1 MEGLEWYKKENA
13 REKVNKNA
21 YYPSVAYKIR
31 VLAHFFTQVFYLRFV
46 NLHNFIAFF
55 IDKKYKY
62 RKITNIFIHLQAI
75 TIKIACFTLILLLS
89 LLKYQKRVQ
98 ISSISPFS
106 RTCQAIAFK
115 TSLLHVFD

>member
-46 NLHNFIAFF
+46 NLHNFIAFLL
-55 IDKKYKY
+55 IKS
-62 RKITNIFIHLQAI
+62 INIEKLQI
-75 TIKIACFTLILLLS
+75 FLYICK
-89 LLKYQKRVQ
+89 Q
-98 ISSISPFS
+98 
-106 RTCQAIAFK
+106 
-115 TSLLHVFD
+115 

>member
-1 MEGLEWYKKENA
+1 M
-13 REKVNKNA
+13 
-21 YYPSVAYKIR
+21 R
-31 VLAHFFTQVFYLRFV
+31 VLAHFFTQVFYLRFA

-55 IDKKYKY
+55 NDKKYKY
-62 RKITNIFIHLQAI
+62 WKITNIFIHLQAI

-115 TSLLHVFD
+115 TSLLHVFDWFFNGSFNAGMLINV